1 MVLLSGMRA
10 GQTMVPNA
18 FIDRYLPSG
27 NGEYVKVYLMLLR
40 LMEDR
45 SQEVS
50 VTSLAD
56 RLDHTEKDVLRALAY
71 WERQSLLSLKYEN
84 GQLQQVILLDVNEE
98 PSKTA
103 EPEGSLAEEDTA
115 EDVKLANRR
124 TRMSETAWDAGTEE
138 SEITKQQALVSETA
152 WENGSE
158 KSGFVKQQKSAAGK
172 TWDAAPEK
180 TLPPRRFDLQSVQE
194 DEDFRQLVFV
204 AETYLGRTLT
214 AKDLELFGY
223 LYKDL
228 GFPVDLVEYLIEY
241 CVDRGHKSLK
251 YMEAVALGWH
261 AEGKNSVQQ
270 VKEANRAYTKEN
282 KQVMKAFGIKGRVLG
297 AEEQRMVHT
306 WLHQYG
312 MPLELVIEAC
322 NRTMT
327 AIHQP
332 SFEYADKILSTW
344 HSQGVTTLEAA
355 KALSEQHRSEK
366 KVQKEPAPQK
376 NNRFHN
382 FDQRSTDYDALLKKG
397 IR

>member
-18 FIDRYLPSG
+18 FIDRYLPNG

-50 VTSLAD
+50 VASLAD

-71 WERQSLLSLKYEN
+71 WERQSLLRLQYED
-84 GQLQQVILLDVNEE
+84 GQLQQVILLDVAEAPE
-98 PSKTA
+98 PGA
-103 EPEGSLAEEDTA
+103 EPEPE
-115 EDVKLANRR
+115 
-124 TRMSETAWDAGTEE
+124 
-138 SEITKQQALVSETA
+138 
-152 WENGSE
+152 
-158 KSGFVKQQKSAAGK
+158 AAGEIS
-172 TWDAAPEK
+172 PEASEPHEPEPE
-180 TLPPRRFDLQSVQE
+180 LPPRRFDLKSVQE

-228 GFPVDLVEYLIEY
+228 GFPADLMEYLIEY

-251 YMEAVALGWH
+251 YIEAVALGWH
-261 AEGKNSVQQ
+261 SEGKTSVQQ
-270 VKEANRAYTKEN
+270 VKEANRAYAREN
-282 KQVMKAFGIKGRVLG
+282 KQVMKAFGIQGRVLG

-306 WLHQYG
+306 WIHEYG
-312 MPLELVIEAC
+312 MPLPLVVEAC

-332 SFEYADKILSTW
+332 SFEYADKILSSW
-344 HSQGVTTLEAA
+344 RRQGITSIEEAQA
-355 KALSEQHRSEK
+355 ASEQHRSEK
-366 KVQKEPAPQK
+366 KAQKPSLVREPAAQK
-376 NNRFHN
+376 GNRFHN
-382 FDQRSTDYDALLKKG
+382 FDQRATDYDALLKKG
-397 IR
+397 IK